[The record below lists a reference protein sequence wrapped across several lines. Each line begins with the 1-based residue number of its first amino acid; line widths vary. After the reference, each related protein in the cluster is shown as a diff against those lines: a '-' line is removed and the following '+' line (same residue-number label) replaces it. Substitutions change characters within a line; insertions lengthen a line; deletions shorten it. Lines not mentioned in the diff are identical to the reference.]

1 MRKSNRLSSSVG
13 WKVPLPMH
21 PFMGFKYIVSVS
33 SILKSCTE
41 ISESNVAIDVES
53 INVDS
58 DVSEDITLSQINKLE
73 NFEWVNLRCKM
84 VNLKPAVEVSSG
96 KQKQNIIIRDSQG

>member
-1 MRKSNRLSSSVG
+1 M
-13 WKVPLPMH
+13 
-21 PFMGFKYIVSVS
+21 S

-58 DVSEDITLSQINKLE
+58 DVSEDITLSQINELE
-73 NFEWVNLRCKM
+73 NFEWVNLHCK
-84 VNLKPAVEVSSG
+84 VVSLKPAVEVNSG
-96 KQKQNIIIRDSQG
+96 KQKQYYRQRFHRDEVDHTLAG